1 MVIGAC
7 LRCSMAC
14 GSQPCPNTRGAP
26 SIPTALRCSTSMSR
40 PIFPPDA
47 QRAGPPRGSSADR
60 LSERSL
66 REIALAMGTD
76 KEGAHSYADAYE
88 WHFRH
93 LRHRAITL
101 LEIGVGGYR
110 DSTSGGESL
119 RMWKEFFPRAQI
131 IGIDIH
137 PKEGLSE
144 DRIAILQG
152 DQSDEKFLDDVASR
166 YGPFDLVIDDGSHI
180 CAHVIA
186 SFRALFPHLAEDG
199 IYAIE
204 DLQTSY
210 WARGYGGSSGL
221 DRAGTSMTFLQELVD
236 GLNYAEFDIPNY
248 VPAYTD
254 TWIRSLTFYHNMAF
268 VQHRGLQRPATAP
281 KACHGPGSCVRAGL
295 HSLAGKSPAKMVS
308 ATGTQAAARRHD
320 FYDPHGCA
328 RCPQSAR
335 PKSRSGPVEWR
346 RRGVA

>member
-1 MVIGAC
+1 
-7 LRCSMAC
+7 
-14 GSQPCPNTRGAP
+14 
-26 SIPTALRCSTSMSR
+26 
-40 PIFPPDA
+40 
-47 QRAGPPRGSSADR
+47 
-60 LSERSL
+60 
-66 REIALAMGTD
+66 MGTD

-166 YGPFDLVIDDGSHI
+166 YGPFDVVIDDGSHI

-268 VQHRGLQRPATAP
+268 VQKGANTDGSNVLQPHPRPATVLALASAPASTRSPASPPRRWFRRLVPKRLRGVMISTIRMVVRAAP
-281 KACHGPGSCVRAGL
+281 KALGRNHGR
-295 HSLAGKSPAKMVS
+295 
-308 ATGTQAAARRHD
+308 
-320 FYDPHGCA
+320 DP
-328 RCPQSAR
+328 
-335 PKSRSGPVEWR
+335 
-346 RRGVA
+346 